1 MDERIYGL
9 LGRKLGHSWSVPIHA
24 ALGNGA
30 YRLLELEPDGL
41 APFLHRKDI
50 GGLNVTIPYKR
61 DVMPLCDEIDPA
73 AEAIGS
79 VNTIVRCADGKLVGY
94 NTDIDGFLYM
104 ACRAGI
110 SLSGKKVVIL
120 GSGGASLTAQTA
132 ARQGGAA
139 EVVVVSRFGP
149 DNYDNLSRHA
159 DAEILVNATPVG
171 MYPGNGQSPVD
182 LSVFPVCQGVLDVI
196 YNPRRTALLL
206 QAEARSI
213 PCSDGLPMLVA
224 QAVAAEERFFNRS
237 IPAGENERILV
248 QLRREMT
255 NLILIGMPGAGKTL
269 LGQEIADRM
278 GREFVDIDDMI
289 EAHEG
294 MSIPEIFEKKGENY
308 FRRVETEMLEK
319 TCIRTGLVI
328 ATGGGVVKKKIN
340 YNIIKQNGIV
350 IWIKRDL
357 DKLETDGRPLSLT
370 IPLEQ
375 LYAERKDAYA
385 YWSDFYINNNE
396 DRE

>member
-1 MDERIYGL
+1 MKKFGL
-9 LGRKLGHSWSVPIHA
+9 IGEKLSHSYSPLIHSKFGDYPFD
-24 ALGNGA
+24 LCEVSEE
-30 YRLLELEPDGL
+30 ELEPL
-41 APFLHRKDI
+41 LRREEY
-50 GGLNVTIPYKR
+50 GGFNVTIPYKKT
-61 DVMPLCDEIDPA
+61 VMKYCDEISDHA
-73 AEAIGS
+73 KAIGS
-79 VNTIVRCADGKLVGY
+79 VNTVVRDSSGRLTGH
-94 NTDIDGFLYM
+94 NTDYYGFSCLLQT
-104 ACRAGI
+104 AGI
-110 SLSGKKVVIL
+110 DVRDMKCAVL
-120 GSGGASLTAQTA
+120 GSGGASVTVQAVL
-132 ARQGGAA
+132 RDMGAG
-139 EVVVVSRFGP
+139 EIVVISRSGEN
-149 DNYDNLSRHA
+149 NYENISRHF
-159 DAEILVNATPVG
+159 DSEIVVNATPVG
-171 MYPGNGQSPVD
+171 MYPNNGRAPINLD
-182 LSVFPVCQGVLDVI
+182 DFKNCRGVLDLI
-196 YNPRRTALLL
+196 YNPNRTKLILDAM
-206 QAEARSI
+206 ERSI
-213 PCSDGLPMLVA
+213 PAAGGLIMLVA
-224 QAVAAEERFFNRS
+224 QAKAASELFQGKQIDTEEMENVVDEIRS
-237 IPAGENERILV
+237 ETLNA
-248 QLRREMT
+248 
-255 NLILIGMPGAGKTL
+255 ILIGMPGAGKTL

>member
-1 MDERIYGL
+1 
-9 LGRKLGHSWSVPIHA
+9 
-24 ALGNGA
+24 
-30 YRLLELEPDGL
+30 
-41 APFLHRKDI
+41 
-50 GGLNVTIPYKR
+50 
-61 DVMPLCDEIDPA
+61 
-73 AEAIGS
+73 
-79 VNTIVRCADGKLVGY
+79 
-94 NTDIDGFLYM
+94 
-104 ACRAGI
+104 
-110 SLSGKKVVIL
+110 
-120 GSGGASLTAQTA
+120 
-132 ARQGGAA
+132 
-139 EVVVVSRFGP
+139 
-149 DNYDNLSRHA
+149 
-159 DAEILVNATPVG
+159 
-171 MYPGNGQSPVD
+171 
-182 LSVFPVCQGVLDVI
+182 
-196 YNPRRTALLL
+196 
-206 QAEARSI
+206 
-213 PCSDGLPMLVA
+213 
-224 QAVAAEERFFNRS
+224 
-237 IPAGENERILV
+237 
-248 QLRREMT
+248 
-255 NLILIGMPGAGKTL
+255 
-269 LGQEIADRM
+269 M